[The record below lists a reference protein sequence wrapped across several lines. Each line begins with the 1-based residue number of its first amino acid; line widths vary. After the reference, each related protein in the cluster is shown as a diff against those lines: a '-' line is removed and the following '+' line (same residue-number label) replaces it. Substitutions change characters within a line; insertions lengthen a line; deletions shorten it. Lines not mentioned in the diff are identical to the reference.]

1 MTDKTLET
9 VADDVEF
16 IKKALII
23 DLVSRGFSQEDV
35 GNLLGTSQ
43 KTVSVMFPRGILN
56 KAKSLKAVD

>member
-1 MTDKTLET
+1 MDSKKIDQIA
-9 VADDVEF
+9 ADLDF
-16 IKKALII
+16 IKKALIV